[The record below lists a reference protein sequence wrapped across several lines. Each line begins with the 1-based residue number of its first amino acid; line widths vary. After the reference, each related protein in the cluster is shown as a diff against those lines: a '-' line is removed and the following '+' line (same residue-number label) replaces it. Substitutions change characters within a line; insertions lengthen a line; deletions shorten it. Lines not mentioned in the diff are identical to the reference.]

1 MPKLLRARAP
11 DEDAEEERKVRKL
24 ARSRHAPGDWINRAR
39 MIALSWDGLLRTTQ
53 IASEL

>member
-11 DEDAEEERKVRKL
+11 EDAEEERKVRKL
-24 ARSRHAPGDWINRAR
+24 AESRHAPGDWMNRAR